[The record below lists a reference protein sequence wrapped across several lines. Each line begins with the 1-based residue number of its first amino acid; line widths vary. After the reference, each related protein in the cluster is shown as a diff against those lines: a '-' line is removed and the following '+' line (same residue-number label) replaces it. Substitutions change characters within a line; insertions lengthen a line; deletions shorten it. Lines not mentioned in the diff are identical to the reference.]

1 MNAKRG
7 QWQQAYH
14 AGRRHDCA
22 SCVAKIETALQRMP
36 GVSDFQLNFAAEKL
50 ELTLS
55 SDSATRKSV
64 LAQT

>member
-1 MNAKRG
+1 
-7 QWQQAYH
+7 
-14 AGRRHDCA
+14 
-22 SCVAKIETALQRMP
+22 MP